1 VAVAV
6 ALLRTLAPT
15 ERLSLASAPPSRR
28 EMDALAGYGSSGSD
42 GEEEAPAVAPPPAR
56 PHLALPPPTAAAP
69 GGKRVVQFK
78 VPLRVD
84 ALDAEDDEARFG
96 PSCALAA
103 SVLGLRS

>member
-1 VAVAV
+1 
-6 ALLRTLAPT
+6 
-15 ERLSLASAPPSRR
+15 
-28 EMDALAGYGSSGSD
+28 MDALAGYGSSGSD
-42 GEEEAPAVAPPPAR
+42 AEEEAPAVALPPAR
-56 PHLALPPPTAAAP
+56 PHLALPPPSAAP